1 MPVDPTIGVVV
12 PIFNEEEYLEQ
23 SLERLL
29 KIEEIKQIILVDD
42 CSTDSSFE
50 LALNFESKYQKISSF
65 QLDKNSGKG
74 HAVQLGATFLSTDYL
89 IVHDADLEYFP
100 EDIVEMYNEAI
111 KLPGSLIIGS
121 RAKGDK
127 ERTNIYYSTYI
138 GNKIFAY
145 IFSIVNQTKL
155 SDIAS
160 CYWLINLTTFRGLN
174 LNEKG
179 FAIEVEVL
187 SKFLLTG
194 HTIKEVP
201 IKYEARSYENG
212 KKIKL
217 KDAISIFY
225 KIIKYSKLFN
235 S

>member
-1 MPVDPTIGVVV
+1 MPDNPTIGVVV
-12 PIFNEEEYLEQ
+12 PIFNEEVYLKQ

-50 LALNFESKYQKISSF
+50 IALNYESKYQKISSV
-65 QLDKNSGKG
+65 QTDNNSGKG

-100 EDIVEMYNEAI
+100 EDIVEMYKEAI
-111 KLPGSLIIGS
+111 KLPESLIIGS
-121 RAKGDK
+121 RVKGDR

-145 IFSIVNQTKL
+145 IFSIVNLTKL

-194 HTIKEVP
+194 STIKEVP